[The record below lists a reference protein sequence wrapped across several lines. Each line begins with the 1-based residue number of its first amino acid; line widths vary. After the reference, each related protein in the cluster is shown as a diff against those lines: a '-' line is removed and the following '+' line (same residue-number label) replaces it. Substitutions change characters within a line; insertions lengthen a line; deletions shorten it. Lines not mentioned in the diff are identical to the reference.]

1 MHCTALY
8 SGLKLRITC
17 RENQHYLLR
26 LFEEAE
32 ATSSCEYGSD
42 QDIVYSLFGFQKDIS
57 SVSCVLK
64 KNKVVLLTSTLY
76 HDDNIDSTSLG
87 SMNYGLQRN

>member
-32 ATSSCEYGSD
+32 ATSCEYDSD
-42 QDIVYSLFGFQKDIS
+42 QDIRIYI
-57 SVSCVLK
+57 
-64 KNKVVLLTSTLY
+64 
-76 HDDNIDSTSLG
+76 LG
-87 SMNYGLQRN
+87 N